1 MVIETLRNA
10 LRKMRKKKPSTFA
23 SKWFF
28 QTNSIFIN
36 QIFCVVHRF
45 CLTMLLLNSN
55 SGTAK

>member
-36 QIFCVVHRF
+36 KNFVLCTGSV
-45 CLTMLLLNSN
+45 
-55 SGTAK
+55 